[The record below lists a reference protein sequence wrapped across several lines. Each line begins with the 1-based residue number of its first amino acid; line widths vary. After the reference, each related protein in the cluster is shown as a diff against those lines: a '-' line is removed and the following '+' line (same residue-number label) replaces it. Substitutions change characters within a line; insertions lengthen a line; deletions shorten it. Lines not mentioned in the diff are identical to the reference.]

1 MLGRY
6 VIAILAITLIPQ
18 YIFAEVLTFYDAL
31 FEITQEEDYV
41 GWANRTSG
49 VYRFVHPFGPFRSA
63 RFLSSTTG
71 DGMVVQM
78 QTVTNVADDA
88 SQAIDSLVKEIGERL
103 KPFYR
108 RFELENIETND
119 VDVCIFKQGVDCR
132 ENTLSVGVKKT
143 GVAYLLFCELRPSL
157 PPSSGLEDSLVT
169 REAVLDVLRTEL
181 IGPFVFTNAAPCD
194 ALLDISQACLDK
206 VMLRLGKD
214 MEFKISLC
222 KTNNISFFCPATNCI
237 SVLSLIADRLDLDLE
252 IDDEIHLSQKKGCCQ

>member
-157 PPSSGLEDSLVT
+157 PPSSGLEDSLVS
-169 REAVLDVLRTEL
+169 REAALDVLRTEL

-252 IDDEIHLSQKKGCCQ
+252 IDDEIHLSQKKGRCQ

>member
-1 MLGRY
+1 MFGRSVSVVL
-6 VIAILAITLIPQ
+6 VILVIPQ
-18 YIFAEVLTFYDAL
+18 SIFAEVLTFYDAL

-108 RFELENIETND
+108 RFE
-119 VDVCIFKQGVDCR
+119 V
-132 ENTLSVGVKKT
+132 
-143 GVAYLLFCELRPSL
+143 
-157 PPSSGLEDSLVT
+157 
-169 REAVLDVLRTEL
+169 
-181 IGPFVFTNAAPCD
+181 
-194 ALLDISQACLDK
+194 
-206 VMLRLGKD
+206 
-214 MEFKISLC
+214 
-222 KTNNISFFCPATNCI
+222 
-237 SVLSLIADRLDLDLE
+237 VLSLCNHHHRLMFFRPLFQILLALKMSFSRYSINRHME
-252 IDDEIHLSQKKGCCQ
+252 SRLSL